1 MQLTFLENLEAF
13 TVFTMETL
21 SSNRTVYKLCGH
33 HNNSLPRVP
42 RNLEAEAPALN
53 LIPTTAAASVIED
66 SQLVEVT
73 CDPGRDNLVRKAIR
87 FRFMNIFS
95 KEWLIIY

>member
-1 MQLTFLENLEAF
+1 
-13 TVFTMETL
+13 METL

-53 LIPTTAAASVIED
+53 LIPTTAAASAIED

-73 CDPGRDNLVRKAIR
+73 CDPGRDNLVRKR
-87 FRFMNIFS
+87 LF
-95 KEWLIIY
+95 LYL